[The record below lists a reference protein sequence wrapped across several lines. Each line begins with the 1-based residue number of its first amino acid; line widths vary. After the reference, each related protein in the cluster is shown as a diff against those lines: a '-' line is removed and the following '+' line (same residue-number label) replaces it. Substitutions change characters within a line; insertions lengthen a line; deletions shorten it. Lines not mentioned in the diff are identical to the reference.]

1 MVFTYT
7 RAGNGWLTLLNP
19 VLFNKI
25 GENTLHVFG
34 AVNFLSIPLVWAL
47 YPETANRT
55 LEEMD
60 FLFMSDSPFVWNE
73 EANFRRMKEEMERSR
88 AEGRLTTKDSDSIKD
103 DEKADPPTM
112 MEVKA

>member
-1 MVFTYT
+1 M
-7 RAGNGWLTLLNP
+7 
-19 VLFNKI
+19 FNKI

-60 FLFMSDSPFVWNE
+60 YLFMSDSPFVWHE
-73 EANFRRMKEEMERSR
+73 EANFRRIKEQMERNR
-88 AEGRLTTKDSDSIKD
+88 AEGKPPIPDTENAQT
-103 DEKADPPTM
+103 DEKPNTPDTPS
-112 MEVKA
+112 EVMSTNDIEKA

>member
-1 MVFTYT
+1 M
-7 RAGNGWLTLLNP
+7 
-19 VLFNKI
+19 FNKI

-60 FLFMSDSPFVWNE
+60 YLFMSDSPFVWHE
-73 EANFRRMKEEMERSR
+73 EANFRRIKEQMERNR
-88 AEGRLTTKDSDSIKD
+88 AEGKLPIPDTENAQT
-103 DEKADPPTM
+103 DEKPSTPDTPS
-112 MEVKA
+112 EVMSTDDLQKA

>member
-1 MVFTYT
+1 M
-7 RAGNGWLTLLNP
+7 NP
-19 VLFNKI
+19 VLFSKI

-60 FLFMSDSPFVWNE
+60 YLFMSDSPFVWAE
-73 EANFRRMKEEMERSR
+73 EANFRKMKAEMERNR
-88 AEGRLTTKDSDSIKD
+88 AEGKLPLPDAQAQAVE
-103 DEKADPPTM
+103 DEKEIRETT
-112 MEVKA
+112 EKV